1 MAIFR
6 GIGGAGDS
14 TTDATV
20 TEVTQ
25 KAVDAAAS
33 ATSAQS
39 SATAAEASA
48 TSSAQYA
55 GQAFGQAQIAEN
67 ARTNAEGFANDA
79 LAYRNQAEDLK
90 VEAGL
95 SALSASLAFDSFD
108 DRYLGAKSSSPT
120 VDNDGN
126 ALLDGALYFD
136 TTDSVFYG
144 WNGTIWIPL
153 GAELS
158 LDASPQLS
166 ADLDLNTHDITGT
179 GNINIT
185 GTVNGRNLTT
195 DGSKIDG
202 IEANATADQTA
213 AEIRTLVESASDSNV
228 FTDADHSK
236 LDGIEAN
243 ATADQT
249 DSEIKTAYENNAD
262 TNAFTDAEQSKLSG
276 IESGA
281 TADQTASEIKT
292 AYESNSDTNVFTDA
306 EQTKL
311 SNIEANATAD
321 QTASEIKT
329 AYESNSDTNV
339 FTDSEKSK
347 LSNIED
353 NADVTDATNVTA
365 AGALMDSEVTNLDQ
379 VKAFSSSDYATAAQ
393 GTTADNALPKAGGTM
408 TGAITLSGA
417 PTQNNHAVTKT
428 YVDSLIAAGIHYH
441 DPVRVEVPDDVGSLN
456 ATYDNG
462 TNGVGATLTNAGTQE
477 ALVIDGVTLVTS
489 DRVLIYNQSNTFE
502 NGIYTVTN
510 VGSASTNWVLTR
522 ATDADSY
529 GVDNNSLSEGTSVF
543 VTEGDSGSGEVYAC
557 TTTGTITFGTTAI
570 NFSQIGKSAVLTG
583 GTGITVDGNEINVT
597 NNSIGA
603 TQLNVSGNGA
613 TSQFLRS
620 DGDGTFTWATPTDT
634 NTTYSA
640 GSGLSL
646 AGTTFSNTA
655 PDQTVS
661 LAGSGATTV
670 SGTYPNFTI
679 SSTDTNTTYSV
690 GDGGLTQVNFTTE
703 RRDKLNAIET
713 GATADQTAGEI
724 KTAYESNTNTNAFTD
739 SEKSKLSGIE
749 TGATADQTDS
759 EIKTAYES
767 NANTNAFTDAE
778 QSKLSGI
785 ESGATADQTASEI
798 LTAIKTVDGTGSGL
812 DADTLDGLQ
821 ATAFA
826 TAAQGT
832 TADNALPKSGGTMTG
847 VLNTGDQ
854 YIAMQEN
861 HFINRRFEMIENAS
875 PQWIL
880 LCRNGANNDVNGTI
894 RMDRT
899 SGNYQASIVDVIVT
913 SGSTAIYGGCLRTL
927 QVIQQSEDYRLV
939 SVTYDGNSW
948 IAVKYTGNT
957 YPETTGAYFTGRI
970 YTSAGTPLTVVSSGI
985 TNEASFGGTS
995 ESYNEVDSFVVSGNI
1010 QVGGTVDGRDVAADG
1025 TKLDGIEASA
1035 DVTDTA
1041 NVTAAG
1047 ALMDSEVTN
1056 LAQVK
1061 AFDSSDY
1068 ATAAQGATADSA
1080 LQNISED
1087 TTPQLGGNLD
1097 TNGYEISFDDDKYL
1111 KFGASN
1117 DITIGHLSTYNANT
1131 IDAAGTLVLSSD
1143 SNILFKKGN
1152 LFGEALAQ
1160 MASDGVVKL
1169 YYDGSA
1175 RFDTT
1180 STGIKTYGNIDVNG
1194 AYTLPTSDGTN
1205 GQVLTTDG
1213 SGAVTFQDASGG
1225 GSSLTIKDEGT
1236 ALSTAATTI
1245 NFTGSGVTATGTGA
1259 EKTVNIPSVAK
1270 YTEFDL
1276 APGATSVTLTL
1287 SGDSDVQKVELR
1299 LAAKTYS
1306 SGPNNPT
1313 FTVKTSGNVNH
1324 QWDIQ
1329 GMKMYNYTD
1338 AVTGL
1343 HVDGTT
1349 DLYSFLNYY
1358 NDFNAPAVFTF
1369 YKSEGGRWTCEATM
1383 AAGNGTTGTSYVLHC
1398 RTDFGFS
1405 YSDIG
1410 SFVITTGSSYN
1421 WITFDGTIVE
1431 YYK

>member
-195 DGSKIDG
+195 DGSKLDG

-213 AEIRTLVESASDSNV
+213 AEIRALVESASDSNV
-228 FTDADHSK
+228 FTDVDHSK

-339 FTDSEKSK
+339 FTDAEKTK
-347 LSNIED
+347 LSNIEN

-557 TTTGTITFGTTAI
+557 TTTGTITFGATAI

-646 AGTTFSNTA
+646 AGTTFANTA

-661 LAGSGATTV
+661 LTGSGATTV
-670 SGTYPNFTI
+670 TGTYPNFTI

-739 SEKSKLSGIE
+739 SEKSKLS
-749 TGATADQTDS
+749 
-759 EIKTAYES
+759 
-767 NANTNAFTDAE
+767 N
-778 QSKLSGI
+778 
-785 ESGATADQTASEI
+785 
-798 LTAIKTVDGTGSGL
+798 
-812 DADTLDGLQ
+812 
-821 ATAFA
+821 
-826 TAAQGT
+826 
-832 TADNALPKSGGTMTG
+832 
-847 VLNTGDQ
+847 
-854 YIAMQEN
+854 
-861 HFINRRFEMIENAS
+861 
-875 PQWIL
+875 
-880 LCRNGANNDVNGTI
+880 
-894 RMDRT
+894 
-899 SGNYQASIVDVIVT
+899 
-913 SGSTAIYGGCLRTL
+913 
-927 QVIQQSEDYRLV
+927 
-939 SVTYDGNSW
+939 
-948 IAVKYTGNT
+948 
-957 YPETTGAYFTGRI
+957 
-970 YTSAGTPLTVVSSGI
+970 
-985 TNEASFGGTS
+985 
-995 ESYNEVDSFVVSGNI
+995 
-1010 QVGGTVDGRDVAADG
+1010 
-1025 TKLDGIEASA
+1025 IEANA

-1143 SNILFKKGN
+1143 SNILFKKGS

-1276 APGATSVTLTL
+1276 APGATSVTLSL
-1287 SGDSDVQKVELR
+1287 SGDSDVQKVEFR
-1299 LAAKTYS
+1299 LAAKTTS
-1306 SGPNNPT
+1306 SGPNNVT
-1313 FTVKTSGNVNH
+1313 FTVKTSGGTNH
-1324 QWDIQ
+1324 RWDIQ

-1338 AVTGL
+1338 TMTGL

-1349 DLYSFLNYY
+1349 DLYSFLPYY
-1358 NDFNAPAVFTF
+1358 NDFSAPTVFTF
-1369 YKSEGGRWTCEATM
+1369 YKSEGDRWTCEATI
-1383 AAGNGTTGTSYVLHC
+1383 AAGNGTTGNSFLLHC
-1398 RTDFGFS
+1398 RTDSGYS

-1421 WITFDGTIVE
+1421 WTTFDGTIVE
-1431 YYK
+1431 YFK